1 MKNITPHDLRC
12 TWGACPA
19 VYEPDD
25 GRLVIVGQKASA
37 GQISQC
43 EVMVGDDEYAIVIS
57 KKYFVN
63 LAGAE
68 QSEK

>member
-19 VYEPDD
+19 VYELND
-25 GRLVIVGQKASA
+25 GQLLIVGQRASVE
-37 GQISQC
+37 QIAQC

-63 LAGAE
+63 LAEAE